1 METDDMTTTITVNP
15 VHAVHIEVR
24 GEQETISDILEAGSA
39 PREYVIWGDK
49 VLSVSELPNAPSLT
63 TGAD

>member
-24 GEQETISDILEAGSA
+24 GEQETISDILEAGSS
-39 PREYVIWGDK
+39 PRQYVIWGDK
-49 VLSVSELPNAPSLT
+49 VLTASELPDAPST